1 VGATVSD
8 NRLDRWLDRFE
19 DEADELED
27 ELGSSSEPSE
37 EELIFTM
44 LDVYRNIRVEARNP
58 RLFVSE
64 AELERRA
71 LERLRWRR

>member
-1 VGATVSD
+1 VSD
-8 NRLDRWLDRFE
+8 NRLDRWLDRF
-19 DEADELED
+19 ED